1 MTIGTANRKNI
12 SFDSEY
18 NLLNYKGEI
27 PALIHQ
33 YDRFPDILHKIKKK
47 FDHDIKINNNN
58 YGNNNLYI
66 YCSILFI
73 CIIFIV
79 ILLTILCK
87 YFFKRFWIKEKIN
100 LKVLKLKN

>member
-58 YGNNNLYI
+58 YGNNNLYL
-66 YCSILFI
+66 YPKKHFI
-73 CIIFIV
+73 FSFNIV
-79 ILLTILCK
+79 IIKMYILWYLL
-87 YFFKRFWIKEKIN
+87 
-100 LKVLKLKN
+100 